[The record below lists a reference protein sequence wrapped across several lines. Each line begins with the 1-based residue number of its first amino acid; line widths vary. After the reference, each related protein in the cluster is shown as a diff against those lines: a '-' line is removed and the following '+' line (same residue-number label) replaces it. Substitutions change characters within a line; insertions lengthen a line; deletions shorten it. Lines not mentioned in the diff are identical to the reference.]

1 MDVVEL
7 DLERQSDPGVVGSR
21 KFRKVRECIPA
32 GRAFLIIIDVSHDAT
47 HKHALVSGG
56 T

>member
-7 DLERQSDPGVVGSR
+7 DVEPGGHGNPGVLDQVSMRVYPHGQ
-21 KFRKVRECIPA
+21 
-32 GRAFLIIIDVSHDAT
+32 AFLTTDVSHDAT
-47 HKHALVSGG
+47 HKHAL